1 MLLPDGF
8 HPAEPI
14 KGCGENQM
22 QTRGLTGAEAFLRL
36 LSGMG
41 VDCIF
46 ASPGSEWAPVWE
58 FLANPDLKDK
68 PRYLSSRHEEIAVAM
83 ASGYAKSTGRLPAVM
98 LHTTV
103 GALHASM
110 ALRGALHE
118 NVPMVVFAG
127 ESIGFG
133 EEPGPDPGGHWLAQ
147 LADIGGPARL
157 VEHCVKWSLAVN
169 AKVVFPAAIARA
181 CQLAMTA
188 PKGPVFVSLPMEFL
202 FAAMTVDAPASS
214 AIPSAPT
221 ADPGGL
227 DKLVAMLVEAQRP
240 LVVTEECGRSVAAV
254 ERLVEVSELLCVPVV
269 ETRAAGYLNFPRDHF
284 LHAGFDPAVILQE
297 ADFVLLLGAMAPW
310 HPPSAGPQAGA
321 RVAILS
327 ENPLRAELPY
337 WGYQAD
343 LCLTG
348 EVESALARM
357 AEELRKR
364 AGPAHPSRAVA
375 SKRWAARQ
383 QERKRAAREEA
394 LGCKNRKPMDE
405 RWILHELNEIL
416 PPNAVI
422 VEETITHRHA
432 VNRHLDRLKPGHFF
446 SGAIGGLG
454 TGLGTALGVKSA
466 TPQRPVIVLIG
477 DGAFNYNPV
486 VAALGFCQE
495 HSLPVMIVILN
506 NHGFLS
512 QKQGIPLH
520 YPEGW
525 AVRTSTFVGTSITPC
540 PDYAAMARVF
550 GGHGEKVED
559 PGEVRA
565 SLERGLTALASGS
578 AAIIDMRLQP
588 VN

>member
-1 MLLPDGF
+1 M
-8 HPAEPI
+8 HT
-14 KGCGENQM
+14 KG
-22 QTRGLTGAEAFLRL
+22 LAGAEAFLRL
-36 LSGMG
+36 LSGMA

-58 FLANPDLKDK
+58 FLANPDLKNK
-68 PRYLSSRHEEIAVAM
+68 PVYLSSRHEEIAVAM

-118 NVPMVVFAG
+118 NVPMVVFVG

-133 EEPGPDPGGHWLAQ
+133 EEPGPDPGGHWLGQ

-157 VEHCVKWSLAVN
+157 VERCVKWSFAVN
-169 AKVVFPAAIARA
+169 TKAVFPATIQRA

-202 FAAMTVDAPASS
+202 FGAMTVDAPASS
-214 AIPSAPT
+214 AIPFLPT

-227 DKLVAMLVEAQRP
+227 DKLVEMLVEAQHP
-240 LVVTEECGRSVAAV
+240 LIVTEECGRSVAAV
-254 ERLVEVSELLCVPVV
+254 ERLVEISELLSVPVV
-269 ETRAAGYLNFPRDHF
+269 ETRTAGYINFPRDHF
-284 LHAGFDPAVILQE
+284 LHAGFDPATILKE
-297 ADFVLLLGAMAPW
+297 ADLVLLLGATAPW
-310 HPPSAGPQAGA
+310 HPPSAGPKAGA

-348 EVESALARM
+348 AVESALVRIL
-357 AEELRKR
+357 EELRKR
-364 AGPAHPSRAVA
+364 VEPANPSRANA
-375 SKRWAARQ
+375 SKRWVTRHQ
-383 QERKRAAREEA
+383 DRKRASREEA
-394 LGCKNRKPMDE
+394 LACKNQKPMDE
-405 RWILHELNEIL
+405 RWILHELNQIL
-416 PPNAVI
+416 PPNAVV
-422 VEETITHRHA
+422 VEETITHRSA

-486 VAALGFCQE
+486 LAALGFAQE
-495 HSLPVMIVILN
+495 HRMPVMIIILN

-525 AVRTSTFVGTSITPC
+525 GVKTNTFVGTSITPC

-550 GGHGEKVED
+550 DGYGEKVED
-559 PGEVRA
+559 PSEVRP
-565 SLERGLTALASGS
+565 SLERGLKALTSGS
-578 AAIIDMRLQP
+578 AAIVDMRLQP

>member
-1 MLLPDGF
+1 M
-8 HPAEPI
+8 HT
-14 KGCGENQM
+14 KG
-22 QTRGLTGAEAFLRL
+22 LSGAEAFLRL

-58 FLANPDLKDK
+58 VLANPDLKNK
-68 PRYLSSRHEEIAVAM
+68 PMYLSSRHEEIAVAM

-133 EEPGPDPGGHWLAQ
+133 EEPGPDPGGHWLGQ

-157 VEHCVKWSLAVN
+157 VEHCVKWSFAVN
-169 AKVVFPAAIARA
+169 AKAVFPAAIARA

-188 PKGPVFVSLPMEFL
+188 PKGPVLVSLPMEFL

-214 AIPSAPT
+214 AIPSAPA

-227 DKLVAMLVEAQRP
+227 DKLLAMLVAAQHP
-240 LVVTEECGRSVAAV
+240 LIVTEECGRSVAAV

-269 ETRAAGYLNFPRDHF
+269 ETRTAGYMNFPRDHF
-284 LHAGFDPAVILQE
+284 LHAGFDPAAILQE

-310 HPPSAGPQAGA
+310 HPPSAGPKAGA

-348 EVESALARM
+348 AVGSALLRM

-364 AGPAHPSRAVA
+364 AEPAHPSRADA
-375 SKRWAARQ
+375 SKRWVARHH
-383 QERKRAAREEA
+383 ERKRAAREEA
-394 LGCKNRKPMDE
+394 LGCKDRKPMDE
-405 RWILHELNEIL
+405 RWILHELNQFL
-416 PPNAVI
+416 PPDAVI
-422 VEETITHRHA
+422 VEETITHRPA

-454 TGLGTALGVKSA
+454 TGLGTALGVKAA

-477 DGAFNYNPV
+477 DGAFSYNPV

-495 HSLPVMIVILN
+495 HRLPVMIVILN

-525 AVRTSTFVGTSITPC
+525 AVRTNTFVGTSITPC

-550 GGHGEKVED
+550 DGYGEKVEH
-559 PGEVRA
+559 PSEVRP
-565 SLERGLTALASGS
+565 SLERGLTALTSGS